1 MAPVGTVDEVVAR
14 LERLESELPVSDGVH
29 WFNRLYLEVTLAVR
43 DYLKQHT
50 LKAPPFLERL
60 DIYFGNAYFAAVDGA
75 AAHPPRVA
83 PAWSPLFDARHDPR
97 IAPLQ
102 FALAGMN
109 AHINHDLALGVVET
123 CEALEMEPGDPQHQD
138 YNAVNAILKT
148 TEERVKRWLLTG
160 AVKEL
165 DHEVAPADD
174 MAAIFSVT
182 VARAAA
188 WVRAQVLW
196 RLRGEADLMAAYLA
210 VNERT
215 TELAGRAMLLPLPMP

>member
-1 MAPVGTVDEVVAR
+1 MAPVGTVDEVVAQ

-50 LKAPPFLERL
+50 LKAPPFLEQL
-60 DIYFGNAYFAAVDGA
+60 DVYFGNAYFSAIDGA
-75 AAHPPRVA
+75 AARPPHVA
-83 PAWSPLFDARHDPR
+83 PAWSPLFDLRRDQR

-109 AHINHDLALGVVET
+109 AHINHDLAVGVVKT
-123 CEALEMEPGDPQHQD
+123 CEALKMEPGDAQHQD
-138 YNAVNAILKT
+138 YDAINAILKT

-174 MAAIFSVT
+174 MIAIFSVT
-182 VARAAA
+182 AARDAA
-188 WVRAQVLW
+188 WLRAQVLW
-196 RLRGEADLMAAYLA
+196 RLRNEPELTSAYLA
-210 VNERT
+210 VNERS
-215 TELAGRAMLLPLPMP
+215 TELAGRAMLLPLPLR

>member
-14 LERLESELPVSDGVH
+14 LEQLESELPVSDGVH

-43 DYLKQHT
+43 DYLQHHT
-50 LKAPPFLERL
+50 LKAPPFLEQL
-60 DIYFGNAYFAAVDGA
+60 DVYFGNAYFAAIDGA
-75 AAHPPRVA
+75 ASQPSQVA

-109 AHINHDLALGVVET
+109 AHINHDLALGVVKT
-123 CEALEMEPGDPQHQD
+123 CEALQMDPGDPQHQD
-138 YNAVNAILKT
+138 YDAVNAILKT

-174 MAAIFSVT
+174 VAAIFSIT

-196 RLRGEADLMAAYLA
+196 RLRSEPDLMSAYLA
-210 VNERT
+210 VNERS
-215 TELAGRAMLLPLPMP
+215 TELAGRAMLLPLPLP